1 MVDVPVISKF
11 LIIAFYTFVRPR
23 TMVLLCFI
31 LLTTFL
37 LFHSFCAIIYI
48 NFMPL
53 EIHKKVS
60 SKEVVRGPMS
70 AVTLNSPKAEDT
82 EKKSCCKNI

>member
-31 LLTTFL
+31 LLT
-37 LFHSFCAIIYI
+37 HSFFLRHHIYI